1 MRDEMEY
8 EDIISA
14 AAYIVF
20 HQNQDFNFMM
30 HPGFRDTEEKY
41 VHLRFDKTWE

>member
-20 HQNQDFNFMM
+20 HQNQDFINFTM

-41 VHLRFDKTWE
+41 VHLRFDKT